1 MPKSKSAGT
10 PLLTRTWM
18 GTPTPPSRI
27 TDWRPITVSGLVWSL
42 GYINSLGLSK
52 ASTAFSST
60 QSMVTY
66 TTSNGAPVSEPYAA
80 QRAGLNGPLL
90 LQGMHASSTI
100 LLTHSLMPCRKI
112 SITSTFSL
120 TLTVNVSLSVLY
132 VVFYTIIYF
141 PLISFRSMPKELV
154 LMGISK
160 SPMTSVTSLLSPSSS
175 LSVRKLKQP
184 SDSQQLEARMVLPI
198 LLEIP
203 VVSLSS

>member
-1 MPKSKSAGT
+1 M
-10 PLLTRTWM
+10 
-18 GTPTPPSRI
+18 
-27 TDWRPITVSGLVWSL
+27 
-42 GYINSLGLSK
+42 
-52 ASTAFSST
+52 
-60 QSMVTY
+60 
-66 TTSNGAPVSEPYAA
+66 
-80 QRAGLNGPLL
+80 
-90 LQGMHASSTI
+90 
-100 LLTHSLMPCRKI
+100 
-112 SITSTFSL
+112 
-120 TLTVNVSLSVLY
+120 NVSLSVLY